1 MAINSLSGKGFYP
14 KDLIIPE
21 TLPFIISSYQYTG
34 INLGLLLRVEEG
46 DIIIDQCVTLGLTV

>member
-14 KDLIIPE
+14 KDLIVPE

>member
-34 INLGLLLRVEEG
+34 INLGFLLRVEEG